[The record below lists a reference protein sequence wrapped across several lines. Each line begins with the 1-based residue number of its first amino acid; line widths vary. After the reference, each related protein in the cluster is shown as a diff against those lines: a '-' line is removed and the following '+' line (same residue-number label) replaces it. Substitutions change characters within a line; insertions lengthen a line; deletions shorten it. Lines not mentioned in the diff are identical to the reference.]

1 MTFISTWFR
10 ALRTALPVM
19 AGLAVILSFP
29 ARADDVFTVS
39 DVRVDVTAEN
49 AVAAREK
56 AFAEAEVQAL
66 TALAQKLLGEADFAR
81 YKAPA
86 ATVISGM
93 IKDFEIT
100 DERLSAVQY
109 IGTYTFRFE
118 GDAVRQHFNVGGMHY
133 SDVQSKP
140 VLVLPFYKTETR
152 MVLWQDENP
161 WLAAWAKTAAGAGG
175 LVPVAVPMGDIRDVG
190 DIGDNE
196 ALTYRQDGLD
206 SIIQRYNA
214 GEAIIL
220 MAEPEK
226 IAGDVPADVN
236 VTVYRTDR
244 NGPEY
249 VRTLRVTP
257 DAGMDAAALY
267 AKAVKE
273 VRATIQSDWKTETVI
288 NPATDQNNAMTIRV
302 HFDTMQQWVE
312 TRQALRRVAGIAE
325 MKILSVTPR
334 EAQVALRY
342 AGDENRLR
350 LAMAQADLV
359 LGQQV
364 AGGDVAAYGY
374 APAAYDV
381 FLKKYTPF

>member
-10 ALRTALPVM
+10 TLRTALPVM
-19 AGLAVILSFP
+19 AGLAVILSSP

-39 DVRVDVTAEN
+39 DVKVDVTAEN

-56 AFAEAEVQAL
+56 AFAEAEVKAL

-81 YKAPA
+81 YKAPE

-196 ALTYRQDGLD
+196 ALTYRRDGLD
-206 SIIQRYNA
+206 SILQRYNA

-220 MAEPEK
+220 IAAPEQS
-226 IAGDVPADVN
+226 GVS
-236 VTVYRTDR
+236 VTMYRTDR
-244 NGPEY
+244 RGPEF
-249 VRTLRVTP
+249 VRTLHVAP
-257 DAGMDAAALY
+257 DPEMDADGLY

-273 VRATIQSDWKTETVI
+273 VRATIQSDWKTETAI
-288 NPATDQNNAMTIRV
+288 NPVADQNNAMTIRV

-312 TRQALRRVAGIAE
+312 TRQALRRVAGVTE
-325 MKILSVTPR
+325 MKVLSVTPR
-334 EAQVALRY
+334 EAQVVLRY

-350 LAMAQADLV
+350 LAMAQVDLV
-359 LGQQV
+359 LGQQA

-374 APAAYDV
+374 VPAAYDV